1 MCVVGRDSF
10 VGAGST
16 FTDFNLLPTPLKVEA
31 ADGKLDKIGQV
42 VLGGCVGHN
51 CRLGSGLVVYPARMI
66 ESDVILFATPE
77 RRVIR
82 KNISYEES
90 DHHELRPEIARLHK
104 RKYPRR
110 IEEVGEA
117 AYLEDWG

>member
-10 VGAGST
+10 IGAGTT
-16 FTDFNLLPTPLKVEA
+16 FTDFNLLPTPLKIEGP
-31 ADGKLDKIGQV
+31 DGALESIDQV

-51 CRLGSGLVVYPARMI
+51 CRLGSGLVIYPARMI
-66 ESDVILFATPE
+66 ESDVVLFASPT

-90 DHHELRPEIARLHK
+90 DHHELRPEIAKTHK
-104 RKYPRR
+104 QKYPRQAGDV
-110 IEEVGEA
+110 IGEA
-117 AYLEDWG
+117 AYLESW